1 VPERQTIGGYF
12 AGQVFLRQGR
22 PLVWQVRFIAYQHQS
37 AAKTLPPESIDS
49 LGSSLAGTYDE
60 NRRNHWI
67 LYSGSGH
74 ALKGR
79 LNLFAPKRGRP
90 LPHMAVPVTHI
101 RNSIDFT
108 AQR

>member
-1 VPERQTIGGYF
+1 MLIVERTVPEGQTIGGHF
-12 AGQVFLRQGR
+12 AGQEFLREGR
-22 PLVWQVRFIAYQHQS
+22 PLVRQVRFIAYQHQS

-49 LGSSLAGTYDE
+49 LCSGLAGAYDE

-79 LNLFAPKRGRP
+79 LNLS
-90 LPHMAVPVTHI
+90 VP
-101 RNSIDFT
+101 
-108 AQR
+108 